1 MFPAE
6 SSFVGET
13 SVLFEKVSG
22 TVAYV
27 PLEETVPEYVP
38 VQNSNLGSD
47 NTAVHV
53 GQWCRVPVE
62 GTKTSHGTAP
72 PAYND
77 GWSLI
82 PPRLPHQELEI
93 NAGAHI
99 VPYAG
104 STDSPNTPINF
115 YNHISPDAGTTIS
128 SFGPMSIGLTDGI
141 LSVPTVCFPGSR
153 NTYNFTDMRIE
164 HGGDYTTGPTGQFH
178 ADASMTVSD
187 NNETRIGIVTH
198 SDFHAFTKF
207 RVVFEYNPNGLNGNK
222 GFNDTT
228 NDGNINFTFSRVY
241 EPRLELL
248 PEHTDKMAVLGSH
261 QKVKDMVL
269 SYDVRNMDWPES
281 FLKAPSSA
289 DGYPLLPRQKQ
300 RLAAIMGATA
310 NMFGQSAYTMPS
322 QWNIDPVPYRL
333 LLIDPN
339 QITYTAHTS
348 LCTSITEEH
357 EGTVSLGEHS
367 DNHSIFMKLVIPN
380 AYNVQGPQPRMFQ
393 LQPPVYIDKL
403 RVRVMDQDLTPYPFH
418 GREFSLSLTFDGG
431 KNLVG
436 RRNP

>member
-1 MFPAE
+1 
-6 SSFVGET
+6 
-13 SVLFEKVSG
+13 
-22 TVAYV
+22 
-27 PLEETVPEYVP
+27 
-38 VQNSNLGSD
+38 
-47 NTAVHV
+47 
-53 GQWCRVPVE
+53 
-62 GTKTSHGTAP
+62 
-72 PAYND
+72 
-77 GWSLI
+77 
-82 PPRLPHQELEI
+82 
-93 NAGAHI
+93 
-99 VPYAG
+99 
-104 STDSPNTPINF
+104 
-115 YNHISPDAGTTIS
+115 
-128 SFGPMSIGLTDGI
+128 MSIGLTDGV
-141 LSVPTVCFPGSR
+141 LSVPTVCFPGSQ
-153 NTYNFTDMRIE
+153 NMYHFTDMRIE
-164 HGGDYTTGPTGQFH
+164 YGGDYMTGPTGQFH

-207 RVVFEYNPNGLNGNK
+207 RVVFEYNPNGLNGDK

-261 QKVKDMVL
+261 QKAKDMVL
-269 SYDVRNMDWPES
+269 SYDVRNMDWPDS
-281 FLKAPSSA
+281 FAAAPSV

-300 RLAAIMGATA
+300 RLANIMGATS

-333 LLIDPN
+333 LLIEP
-339 QITYTAHTS
+339 QQSTITAHTT
-348 LCTSITEEH
+348 LCTAITDEE

-367 DNHSIFMKLVIPN
+367 DNHNIFMKLVVPN

-393 LQPPVYIDKL
+393 LQPPVYIKKL
-403 RVRVMDQDLTPYPFH
+403 RVRVMDDDLTPYPFH

-431 KNLVG
+431 KIVG